1 MALLSWRSKETE
13 RAIARGEAVGLFTGR
28 PKGRP
33 TWSDKS
39 RPEWDRW
46 AGRD

>member
-1 MALLSWRSKETE
+1 MGLLRSKETE
-13 RAIARGEAVGLFTGR
+13 RAIARGEKVGLFTGK